1 MREDDTMRTA
11 DLALSIPGTVF
22 WDFDGTLVSRPSM
35 WLRSA
40 LRAAAEIAP
49 YRSLPVDDLAA
60 ALESGFPWHR
70 PDLSHPELCNPE
82 AWWVRIMGRIAKA
95 LHALGCTPEEA
106 RSISQSVRERV
117 VDASQ
122 YQVFPDVDPA
132 LQRLA
137 DAGWIQAVF
146 SNHIPELADLLRDL
160 GLARYFAR
168 IYTSALVGYEKPHAG
183 FLGRVL
189 ADGPWPGPIWI
200 VGDSAEADCLPAA
213 AHGCRAILVRSLD
226 ARYRPHV
233 ADLGQ
238 AVDLLVAGSTAR
250 EGQEDWS

>member
-1 MREDDTMRTA
+1 MRTA
-11 DLALSIPGTVF
+11 DLALSIPGTAL

-35 WLRSA
+35 WLQST
-40 LRAAAEIAP
+40 LCAATEIAP
-49 YRSLPVDDLAA
+49 HRAIPVDDLAS

-70 PDLSHPELCNPE
+70 PDLPHPDLCNPE
-82 AWWVRIMGRIAKA
+82 VWWARVMGRIAGA

-106 RSISQSVRERV
+106 QSISQSVRGRI

-122 YQVFPDVDPA
+122 YQVFSDVEPA

-137 DAGWIQAVF
+137 DAGWIQAVVT
-146 SNHIPELADLLRDL
+146 NHIPELANLLVDL
-160 GLARYFAR
+160 GLARYFVR
-168 IYTSALVGYEKPHAG
+168 IYTSAIVGYEKPHAE

-200 VGDSAEADCLPAA
+200 VGDSVEADCLPAA

-226 ARYRPHV
+226 ARYTPHV
-233 ADLGQ
+233 ADMGQ
-238 AVDLLVAGSTAR
+238 AVDLLMAGSTAR
-250 EGQEDWS
+250 